1 MCIELFI
8 DADESACRCGGLV
21 VEYWTG
27 NPQVAGSML
36 NQSTASNLEQVA
48 SLVCAQT
55 NSASYPQLDGK

>member
-1 MCIELFI
+1 
-8 DADESACRCGGLV
+8 
-21 VEYWTG
+21 
-27 NPQVAGSML
+27 ML